1 MQKTNNII
9 IKAALA
15 VFSAFLATS
24 CFLEKM
30 AMPED
35 LQSVLIQVN
44 VSSDEMLTK
53 ADTETPTTAESAI
66 NTVRIYAFRDGKLS
80 GHYYSGSVDS
90 DPIVMDLRLPETGTC
105 DLDFYVIANETSMTR
120 TSGTEA
126 LSESTTETALAGFAF
141 SAFGAVDGSL
151 PMYGTAEVTI
161 DVDNV
166 SSQKNTTEGH
176 TDHKYITDGP
186 GSENVFTVNLKLE
199 RPVAKVSFYVETPNG
214 SADQVYLSDLTMP
227 SKGTRQYG
235 YLLPQAPETLQTI
248 PATAAGID
256 FLSSS
261 ILVKGTAS
269 DPMPV
274 FENVYFFEVP
284 YGSSSWYTP
293 NSDNSVVFDVSFTGG
308 NGSVYMPPIERN
320 THYKV
325 YCTFPPGEG
334 SIEVSYVVA
343 DWAGDHE
350 WILDFAHPTYQ
361 NPVLK
366 TGDHASEG
374 GKATMYYT
382 GTEEGAFS
390 VDFKMTAPTGQTWN
404 PTFFGNTSDYAIK
417 VYDKNGSP
425 VQTPVTASD
434 DFYTIKII
442 PLKPENIGSTVQFG
456 IAYTPSWTA
465 DPEFLLINGSSDNM
479 KWITEGSTEDLIVV
493 EQIENN

>member
-9 IKAALA
+9 IKAALT
-15 VFSAFLATS
+15 VFAAFLATG
-24 CFLEKM
+24 CIFEKM

-53 ADTETPTTAESAI
+53 ADTETQTTAESAI
-66 NTVRIYAFRDGKLS
+66 KTVRIYAFREGKLS
-80 GHYYSGSVDS
+80 GHYYSESVDS

-151 PMYGTAEVTI
+151 PMYGTADVSI
-161 DVDNV
+161 NVDNV
-166 SSQKNTTEGH
+166 SSQKNTEDGH
-176 TDHKYITDGP
+176 TDHNYITDGT
-186 GSENVFTVNLKLE
+186 GSENVFTVDIDLK
-199 RPVAKVSFYVETPNG
+199 RPVAKVSFYAQTPNG

-227 SKGTRQYG
+227 AKGTRQYG
-235 YLLPQAPETLQTI
+235 YLLPQTAEILQSV
-248 PATAAGID
+248 PATAEGID
-256 FLSSS
+256 FLPSST
-261 ILVKGTAS
+261 LVTGTAS
-269 DPMPV
+269 APMPV

-284 YGSSSWYTP
+284 YGSASWFAS
-293 NSDNSVVFDVSFTGG
+293 NSDNSVVFDVLYTGG
-308 NGSVYMPPIERN
+308 NGLVYMPPIERN

-334 SIEVSYVVA
+334 RIEVSYVVA
-343 DWAGDHE
+343 DWEGGHE
-350 WILDFAHPTYQ
+350 WKFDFAHPTYQ
-361 NPVLK
+361 SPVLK
-366 TGDHASEG
+366 TGDHNNTG
-374 GKATMYYT
+374 GEATMYYT

-390 VDFKMTAPTGQTWN
+390 VDFWMIAPTGQTWN
-404 PTFFGNTSDYAIK
+404 PTFFGNTSDYAMK
-417 VYDKNGSP
+417 VYDKNGNP

-442 PLKPENIGSTVQFG
+442 PLKPENIGSVVQFG
-456 IAYTPSWTA
+456 ITYTPSWTT

-479 KWITEGSTEDLIVV
+479 KWTTAGSTEDLIVV